1 MTTIFTKGDVKRK
14 FVTIIAKEWSDTS
27 DLQSEIDKLEAEDCL
42 IVDIKIIKSCEAGVG
57 TILTQHMTQYMIE
70 YLSPLYEVIATY
82 RKLYDSLYDESIGVY
97 TTLEDAEA
105 AKRKHGGRTRIV
117 THSPRV
123 IEFS

>member
-14 FVTIIAKEWSDTS
+14 FVTIISKEWSDTS

-57 TILTQHMTQYMIE
+57 TTLTQYMTQYMIE
-70 YLSPLYEVIATY
+70 YLSPLYEVIGKY
-82 RKLYDSLYDESIGVY
+82 RAVYDYYEKSIGVY
-97 TTLEDAEA
+97 ATIEEAKTTE
-105 AKRKHGGRTRIV
+105 RQSGTTTRIV
-117 THSPRV
+117 KHSPRV